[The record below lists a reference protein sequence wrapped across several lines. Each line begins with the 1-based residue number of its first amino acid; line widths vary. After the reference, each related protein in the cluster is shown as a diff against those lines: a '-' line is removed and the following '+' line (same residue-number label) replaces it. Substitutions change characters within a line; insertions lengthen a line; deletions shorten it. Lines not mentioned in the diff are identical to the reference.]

1 MYEIIVTIF
10 FDVHID
16 EYLLKAKLASKN
28 LRLLLWFWRKCKTC
42 KTILLQGT
50 WLLVQ
55 AFLNLKL
62 YYHYFLFLQ
71 LSDPLAT
78 DESLE
83 DLIGPELAGMVAN
96 PSVAQRVKH
105 VPTSATST
113 SNSASDLPP
122 DISDLRSQDLLSTLS
137 GVGVDIDRMFEEVS
151 D

>member
-1 MYEIIVTIF
+1 M
-10 FDVHID
+10 
-16 EYLLKAKLASKN
+16 
-28 LRLLLWFWRKCKTC
+28 
-42 KTILLQGT
+42 
-50 WLLVQ
+50 
-55 AFLNLKL
+55 
-62 YYHYFLFLQ
+62 Q

-151 D
+151 NQYTVGAKKLVRQGRQGRQGRHLFATRH

>member
-1 MYEIIVTIF
+1 M
-10 FDVHID
+10 H
-16 EYLLKAKLASKN
+16 
-28 LRLLLWFWRKCKTC
+28 FWIWSC
-42 KTILLQGT
+42 INISLI
-50 WLLVQ
+50 
-55 AFLNLKL
+55 
-62 YYHYFLFLQ
+62 FLQ